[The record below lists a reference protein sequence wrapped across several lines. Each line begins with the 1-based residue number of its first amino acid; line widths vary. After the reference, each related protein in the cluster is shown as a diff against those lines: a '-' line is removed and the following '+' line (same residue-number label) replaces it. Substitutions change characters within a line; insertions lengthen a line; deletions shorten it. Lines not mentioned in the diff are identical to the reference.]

1 MRHAALA
8 VAFLAAAAVPSAAQ
22 EGAAQEGPVQT
33 RFTIDHA
40 IDMTR
45 VGGVELSP
53 DGNRVLYTV
62 TELDWEDNER
72 DSRLWIASF
81 DGSDARPFTAQE
93 GDGSARWSPDG
104 RWISF
109 LRSADD
115 EDDDN
120 GDGRQLWLIRTDGGE
135 ARQLTKHA
143 TSVRSYAWSPDSGRL
158 VFVANDTLAKDE
170 EEAREDGYDAVFV
183 NEGPN
188 GQTRGRY
195 SNLWWVPVDF
205 DDAESRPITAGDRLV
220 GDFAISPDGARVAFT
235 FRTENL
241 RNDGYRSEIALVPV
255 VGEDDEPGEIRVLTD
270 NAAPESSLLWHPD
283 GRLLFRAPDRER
295 WELDQ
300 GNLYLMDVDGGETTQ
315 LMPEST
321 LEFRDGRFTP
331 DGRYYDFAALDRT
344 AANLYRLD
352 LGNGRVRAM
361 SEWEGMAGGT
371 SWSRDHSRVAFTFE
385 EPTSPAEVYT
395 ALYGPG
401 MERTAITDVGA
412 DIRALTLSEPELVRW
427 TSTDGLEIEGVYYPP
442 VGGRNAP
449 GSFVVEIHGGPAG
462 VFTRGF
468 DPEAQILA
476 AQGYALLQPN
486 VRGSTGY
493 GDTLLRGNMNDIGG
507 GDYQDVM
514 SGVDHMVERGVAH
527 PDSLAV
533 KGWSYGGILGGWVI
547 TRTDRFRAASL
558 GAMVSDWPS
567 EYGTGFNF
575 DVSLWYL
582 GGDPWSNRALWTE
595 RSAYT
600 HADQV
605 VTPTIL
611 FHGENDTTDTPGQSM
626 NFHAALRLHD
636 VPTRYILFPREGHGI
651 GEPRHRR
658 TRLVEELR
666 WFEQYVRG
674 NEEWEAP
681 ERAGEVEEEAAAATA
696 AVEGA

>member
-143 TSVRSYAWSPDSGRL
+143 TSVRSYAWSADSGRL
-158 VFVANDTLAKDE
+158 VFVATDTLAKDE

-658 TRLVEELR
+658 TRL
-666 WFEQYVRG
+666 
-674 NEEWEAP
+674 
-681 ERAGEVEEEAAAATA
+681 
-696 AVEGA
+696 